1 MSDATVK
8 PIGGSGRAEASC
20 GPGHNPVPESIVY
33 VRGHIVMGG
42 DPKTSVEEQIEPT
55 TRELILQASVELF
68 AQRGFHATSVREI
81 AAAIPMRAAGIYYW
95 FDSKGAILLHL
106 ERDFLDRLNE
116 AVEQATS
123 RYKHPATRLAAAVRE
138 HVLFHGLFPREAF
151 VTDSELRALEGS
163 DRDEIQ
169 AKRDAYQSMF
179 IKMIDDGVRA
189 GVFRTTDVRIASYA
203 ILLECTG
210 VAIWFMPNGSRTLDE
225 VARIHIELVLGSL
238 STPRSII
245 ARAVRECS
253 D

>member
-1 MSDATVK
+1 MKVDNDRLPTD
-8 PIGGSGRAEASC
+8 
-20 GPGHNPVPESIVY
+20 
-33 VRGHIVMGG
+33 G
-42 DPKTSVEEQIEPT
+42 DVEPT
-55 TRELILQASVELF
+55 TRDLILEASVELF

-81 AAAIPMRAAGIYYW
+81 AAAIPMHAAGIYYW

-106 ERDFLDRLNE
+106 ERDFLDRLDE
-116 AVEQATS
+116 AVGEAIS

-138 HVLFHGLFPREAF
+138 HVLFHGLYPRAAF

-163 DRDEIQ
+163 DHDEIQ
-169 AKRDAYQSMF
+169 AKRDSYQAMF

-210 VAIWFMPNGSRTLDE
+210 VAIWFMPNGTRTLDE
-225 VARIHIELVLGSL
+225 VARIHIELALGSL
-238 STPRSII
+238 ATPRATID
-245 ARAVRECS
+245 RAVRECC

>member
-1 MSDATVK
+1 MKVK
-8 PIGGSGRAEASC
+8 DK
-20 GPGHNPVPESIVY
+20 ESLV
-33 VRGHIVMGG
+33 GA
-42 DPKTSVEEQIEPT
+42 PAEPT
-55 TRELILQASVELF
+55 TRDLILEAAVDLF
-68 AQRGFHATSVREI
+68 SQRGYHATSMREI

-106 ERDFLDRLNE
+106 EQDFLGRLNDAVVE
-116 AVEQATS
+116 AIS
-123 RYKHPATRLAAAVRE
+123 RQKSPASRLAAAVRE
-138 HVLFHGLFPREAF
+138 HVLFHGLYPKAAF
-151 VTDSELRALEGS
+151 VTDSELRSLEGEW
-163 DRDEIQ
+163 RAEIQ
-169 AKRDAYQSMF
+169 TARDAYQAMF

-238 STPRSII
+238 STPR
-245 ARAVRECS
+245 ATVTRAIRDCC